1 MVERGFQHLLNHA
14 SDERRDCEMTVT
26 TEAVVIGGGVMGA
39 SILYNLVSRGVRAP
53 VLLERD
59 TLGSGSTGRSSGLV
73 RMHYST
79 VVNADLAW
87 KSYRIFKDWDE
98 TIGAGDVAFVKT
110 GFIAIVPMDAV
121 EGLKHNVAI
130 QQSVGV
136 ETSIVS
142 MQEARE
148 LAPAFHFE
156 DGEAFA
162 WEPESGHA
170 DPSGTAL
177 AYSTRARELG
187 ATVVL
192 ESPALGV
199 EIRSGR
205 VVAVTTA
212 GERYETPIAVVATG
226 PWSSRFLTKLG
237 IDLPLEAT
245 RHEVFFIRRP
255 MDKVPSHPG
264 GADMA
269 NLTYFRPEGSD
280 LTLVGNGNAEDV
292 VDPDTYN
299 PRPTTAHLEDVWLRL
314 AKRIPDIAE
323 GAFSTGYAGLYTST
337 PDLHPI
343 VDRVE
348 GIEGLYICTGFSGH
362 GFKLSPAVGIC
373 MAELVLDGAARTVDI
388 SPLRMR
394 RFAEGELNPTTYKFR
409 VIA

>member
-1 MVERGFQHLLNHA
+1 MA
-14 SDERRDCEMTVT
+14 VT
-26 TEAVVIGGGVMGA
+26 TEAVVIGGGVMGT
-39 SILYNLVSRGVRAP
+39 SILYNLALRGVGAP

-59 TLGSGSTGRSSGLV
+59 ALGSGSTGRSSGLV

-79 VVNADLAW
+79 VVNAHLAW
-87 KSYRIFKDWDE
+87 ESYHIFKNWDE
-98 TIGAGDVAFVKT
+98 TIGVGDVAFVKT
-110 GFIAIVPMDAV
+110 GFMAIVPEESV
-121 EGLKHNVAI
+121 EGLRHNVAI

-142 MQEARE
+142 REEAKQ

-156 DGEAFA
+156 DDEAFA

-170 DPSGTAL
+170 DPSGTAM
-177 AYSTRARELG
+177 AYAARARDMG

-192 ESPALGV
+192 ESPALDV
-199 EIRSGR
+199 EVRNSR

-226 PWSSRFLTKLG
+226 PWSPRFLPKLG

-245 RHEVFFIRRP
+245 RHEVFMIRRP
-255 MDKVPSHPG
+255 MDRVPFHPG
-264 GADMA
+264 GADMT

-299 PRPTTAHLEDVWLRL
+299 PRPTMTHLEDVWLRL
-314 AKRIPDIAE
+314 SKRLPAIADGE
-323 GAFSTGYAGLYTST
+323 FSTGYAGLYTST

-343 VDRVE
+343 VDRVD
-348 GIEGLYICTGFSGH
+348 GIDGLYVCTGFSGH

-373 MAELVLDGAARTVDI
+373 MAELILDGEARTVDI
-388 SPLRMR
+388 SPLRLD
-394 RFAEGELNPTTYKFR
+394 RFARGELNTVTYKFK